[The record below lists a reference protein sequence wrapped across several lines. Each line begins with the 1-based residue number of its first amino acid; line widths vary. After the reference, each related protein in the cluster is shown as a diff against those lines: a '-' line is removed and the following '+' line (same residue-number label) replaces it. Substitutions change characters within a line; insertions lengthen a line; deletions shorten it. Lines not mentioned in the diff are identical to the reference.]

1 MSDDLDNDID
11 DIIQVIG
18 QQFSCHEKVSILVH
32 NYFLRTLSQSVNER
46 FFTQSFSTE
55 HLLSSR
61 LGPGNS
67 TSERHFGVFCH
78 ICD

>member
-55 HLLSSR
+55 HSSR
-61 LGPGNS
+61 LERGNN

>member
-18 QQFSCHEKVSILVH
+18 QQFSCHEKVLILVH

-55 HLLSSR
+55 HLLSSL
-61 LGPGNS
+61 LGRANN